1 MQTVKEFGGSTAT
14 MSLRE
19 FWRTAGPAVAVI
31 LVLALVM
38 ALWKR
43 LISKPL
49 RRQIRWTLLIPF
61 YKVKYHTMRIMGG
74 LERLARKRLP
84 RSREYKVSDLETP
97 NSEQAATRPSLQEQA
112 LAGLPPSHPGE
123 GTERSTI

>member
-19 FWRTAGPAVAVI
+19 FWRTAGPAVAAI

-38 ALWKR
+38 VLWKR

-49 RRQIRWTLLIPF
+49 RRQIKWALLMPF
-61 YKVKYHTMRIMGG
+61 YELKYYTMGR
-74 LERLARKRLP
+74 RR
-84 RSREYKVSDLETP
+84 KVSDLEMP
-97 NSEQAATRPSLQEQA
+97 DLE
-112 LAGLPPSHPGE
+112 
-123 GTERSTI
+123 